1 MMFEITLT
9 DQDAERIVEGL
20 NKLRI
25 DRLGR
30 DQKIAAEK
38 IRDLSLQIIDTYMEA
53 YNCERV

>member
-1 MMFEITLT
+1 MDFEITLS

-30 DQKIAAEK
+30 DQKLAAEK
-38 IRDLSLQIIDTYMEA
+38 IRDLSLKIIDTYIESHKE
-53 YNCERV
+53 NP